1 MIKVSREFA
10 AACPNPELHSLLY
23 RLFNQLAD
31 ETLCRAQQHSCH
43 ASIQTVRTELA
54 HPAR

>member
-10 AACPNPELHSLLY
+10 AACTNPELHSLLH

-31 ETLCRAQQHSCH
+31 ETLCRAQQQSCH
-43 ASIQTVRTELA
+43 ASIQAVRTELA